1 MHDMCNKLKRLF
13 VVFLKKNKSN
23 RIVFTYHIRADLM
36 TSYCSMSLILA
47 QESYIREILKRVY
60 KSDIKKAMRI
70 F

>member
-23 RIVFTYHIRADLM
+23 RIVFTHHIRADLM

-47 QESYIREILKRVY
+47 QKLYIRGILERVY
-60 KSDIKKAMRI
+60 ESNIKNAMRI